1 LNLRLSQKTAEPHW
15 DHKEKRENEDGAV
28 YIKGVGD
35 RRENLLLCCMSKE
48 SNSAGKPLLLP
59 L

>member
-1 LNLRLSQKTAEPHW
+1 LRLSQKTAEPHW